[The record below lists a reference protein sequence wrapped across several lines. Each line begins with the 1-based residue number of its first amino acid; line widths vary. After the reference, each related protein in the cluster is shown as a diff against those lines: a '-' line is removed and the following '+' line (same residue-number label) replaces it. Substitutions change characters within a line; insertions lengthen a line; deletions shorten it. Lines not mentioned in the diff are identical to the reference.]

1 MGTKWSVD
9 DRKRKLGYVFH
20 LDFEAI
26 SWASNSLIVN
36 NRSGIWPSNINPP
49 ISLDEKNIEGF
60 MPQTRSNNNY
70 NVKNH
75 FIRGFIKNGEIVSH

>member
-26 SWASNSLIVN
+26 SWASNSLIV
-36 NRSGIWPSNINPP
+36 NPP